1 MFEPSNSAAFLV
13 AANQR
18 PLAVKPALYPTA
30 RPYDVIVRNKA
41 VAINPVERA
50 KQEMGDMMFPW
61 LKYPI
66 ILGNDVAGEVVE
78 VGSCVDRFKPGD
90 RVVGHAMGMSKESNN
105 PAEGAFQNFTVLF
118 EHMTSPIP
126 DSVTFEQA
134 AVMPLAVSTAACGFY
149 QDDQLKLELPTTD
162 TTPGSRGEILIV
174 WGGATSVGCNAIQ
187 LGVASGYTVFTTC
200 SPRNSDLMYKL
211 GASEVF
217 DYNDP
222 NIKHTLLKA
231 INDRPIAGG
240 LSLGRG
246 GAETM
251 MDVFPKCKG
260 NKFIACGNY
269 PEPHPA
275 PKNMVML
282 RIICKF
288 LSWQISMWWKGM
300 TRGIGWKFI
309 FADTLT
315 NNGVGKAVYTDYL
328 PKALADKSYVPA
340 PEPIVFGHG
349 LDVIQEAFDYQAR
362 GVSAKKVVVTL

>member
-1 MFEPSNSAAFLV
+1 MFEPTNSAAYLL
-13 AANQR
+13 AAKQR
-18 PLAVKPALYPTA
+18 PLEVKPAPYPTA
-30 RPYDVIVRNKA
+30 RAYDVIVKSKA

-50 KQEMGDMMFPW
+50 KQDMGDVMFEW
-61 LKYPI
+61 MKYPC

-90 RVVGHAMGMSKESNN
+90 RVVGHCMGMSKASNN
-105 PAEGAFQNFTVLF
+105 PAEGAFQNYTVLF

-134 AVMPLAVSTAACGFY
+134 CVMPLAVSTAACGFY

-162 TTPGSRGEILIV
+162 TAPGSRGEVLIV

-222 NIKHTLLKA
+222 NIAQTLLKA
-231 INDRPIAGG
+231 ISGRTIAGG

-251 MDVFPKCKG
+251 MDIFPKCTG

-269 PEPHPA
+269 PEPYPA
-275 PKNMVML
+275 TKNMF
-282 RIICKF
+282 RIVLKMIGWQ
-288 LSWQISMWWKGM
+288 LSMSWKRWW
-300 TRGIGWKFI
+300 RGVGWKFI

-315 NNGVGKAVYTDYL
+315 SNGVGKAIYVEYL
-328 PKALADKSYVPA
+328 PKALANKSFVPA
-340 PEPIVFGHG
+340 PEPYVFGHG